1 MPKKSSSRKVVSLG
15 PVVTQD
21 IGGINQSANGALGVV
36 SGTGAGTRK
45 KKKGSSTYALGSGP
59 ISRSQYR
66 ISRAAR

>member
-36 SGTGAGTRK
+36 SGTGAGTRR
-45 KKKGSSTYALGSGP
+45 KKKGSSKALGSGP

>member
-36 SGTGAGTRK
+36 SGSGTRK
-45 KKKGSSTYALGSGP
+45 KKKGSGP